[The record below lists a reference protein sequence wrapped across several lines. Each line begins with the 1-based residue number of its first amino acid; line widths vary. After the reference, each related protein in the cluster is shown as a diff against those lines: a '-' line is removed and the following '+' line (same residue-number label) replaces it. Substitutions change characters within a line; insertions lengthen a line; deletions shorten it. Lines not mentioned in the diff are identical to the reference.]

1 MFYFCIFFSIKLDL
15 FEATRLIILL
25 SVLLFTI
32 FGGLRGNSIKMI
44 NLVLW
49 FIQFIYIQLSV
60 ARIVYQKDW
69 NKKNVTNKL
78 VIFIGKPVQSGL

>member
-1 MFYFCIFFSIKLDL
+1 
-15 FEATRLIILL
+15 
-25 SVLLFTI
+25 
-32 FGGLRGNSIKMI
+32 MI

-60 ARIVYQKDW
+60 VRIVYQKEG

-78 VIFIGKPVQSGL
+78 VIFISKPVQSGVLEHSSLLVQCIS